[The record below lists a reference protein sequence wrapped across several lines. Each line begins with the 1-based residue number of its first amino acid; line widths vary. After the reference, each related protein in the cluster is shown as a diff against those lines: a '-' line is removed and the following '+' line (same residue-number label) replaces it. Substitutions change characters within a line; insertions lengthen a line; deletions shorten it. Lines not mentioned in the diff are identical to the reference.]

1 MENIR
6 TIFTNDYCE
15 THSDEAIAKK
25 QIQWYEDFGEV
36 IDEEKASM
44 LIDDDLDVW
53 FEDELHELNGFF
65 NGEYHSYLAIGNV
78 GRWNGT
84 FAAGTIFG
92 CDEFESTFYEML
104 RDCDEFTIS
113 DVNGNLRIEGVH
125 HDGRVSFEIKGITDK
140 GEAYYDRWSEN
151 WNDQRTESE
160 IHQKMWND
168 SHYTHVLHFADKVYG
183 KITKHKQK
191 KSVPVMA

>member
-1 MENIR
+1 MENKRI
-6 TIFTNDYCE
+6 IFTNDYCE
-15 THSDEAIAKK
+15 THSDEAIAEK
-25 QIQWYEDFGEV
+25 QVQWYEEYGEV
-36 IDEEKASM
+36 INEEKALE
-44 LIDDDLDVW
+44 LIDDDLEMW
-53 FEDELHELNGFF
+53 FEDELHELKAFF
-65 NGEYHSYLAIGNV
+65 GGEYYHYLAIGSV

-92 CDEFESTFYEML
+92 CDEFESVLWKML
-104 RDCDEFTIS
+104 RDCMEYTIK
-113 DVNGNLRIEGVH
+113 DVNGILQIESAH
-125 HDGRVSFEIKGITDK
+125 HDGCVSFEIKGITDK

-191 KSVPVMA
+191 KSVPAMA